1 MADSKVPVLTLQ
13 SEIPNHTMSAKLT
26 IIFFILICFEIGVLL
41 IILPWVPNPS
51 WNENYLLVLAADR
64 LHWPSLAMAI
74 KSGYVR
80 GAVTGLG
87 ILNIMLGV
95 WEIINFKKTARAFQ
109 IEWQGEEVDPKSLE
123 AARIPDNRP
132 LETATPDN
140 LRDTFRDTNQPD

>member
-1 MADSKVPVLTLQ
+1 
-13 SEIPNHTMSAKLT
+13 MSAKLT

-51 WNENYLLVLAADR
+51 WGENYLLVIAADNLR
-64 LHWPSLAMAI
+64 WPSLAMAI

-87 ILNIMLGV
+87 VLNILLGV

-109 IEWQGEEVDPKSLE
+109 VEWQGEEVDPESLE
-123 AARIPDNRP
+123 AARIPDNGP
-132 LETATPDN
+132 LETPTPEQS
-140 LRDTFRDTNQPD
+140 RDAARPD

>member
-1 MADSKVPVLTLQ
+1 
-13 SEIPNHTMSAKLT
+13 MSAKLT

-51 WNENYLLVLAADR
+51 WSENYLLVLAADR

-87 ILNIMLGV
+87 VLNIMLGV
-95 WEIINFKKTARAFQ
+95 WEIVNFKKTARAFQ
-109 IEWQGEEVDPKSLE
+109 MEWQGEEVDSKSLE
-123 AARIPDNRP
+123 AARLPDNRP
-132 LETATPDN
+132 LEAAAPDHP
-140 LRDTFRDTNQPD
+140 RDANQPD